1 MLLLCAFV
9 FYKTMQ
15 LNGFIDEFL
24 IYLSYNPELEPI
36 TQYTSLIFYLSILG
50 VVFTTLVLMVL
61 LRRKGKPW
69 KLYIVL
75 LFAYFLVFCVFAYT
89 QSYFD
94 NYESSLSTTT
104 ARAIHD
110 FLFIGTIPQYISFV
124 ILIMRITGLDLN
136 KFGFK
141 NDKEFLELEQDDREE
156 F

>member
-1 MLLLCAFV
+1 MIFRKPYAFLIKNFRKIHIVMLLLCAFV

-89 QSYFD
+89 VAYCVLVVLLLV
-94 NYESSLSTTT
+94 E
-104 ARAIHD
+104 
-110 FLFIGTIPQYISFV
+110 LFV
-124 ILIMRITGLDLN
+124 DAN
-136 KFGFK
+136 
-141 NDKEFLELEQDDREE
+141 EFP
-156 F
+156 